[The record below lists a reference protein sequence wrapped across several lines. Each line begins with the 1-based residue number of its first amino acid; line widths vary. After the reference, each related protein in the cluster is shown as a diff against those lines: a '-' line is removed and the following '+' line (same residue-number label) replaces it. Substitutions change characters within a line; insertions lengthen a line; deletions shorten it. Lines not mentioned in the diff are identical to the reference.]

1 MGMAPGKGMVFLING
16 KAFDSERIDTQV
28 KLNAVEDWEVANVDP
43 DMMDHPFHLHVNPFQ
58 VIEHNGKPAPYPAW
72 KDTVL
77 VPAGETVRLRA
88 HFSDFPGKSVYHCH
102 LLGHEDLGMM
112 GTVKIAS

>member
-1 MGMAPGKGMVFLING
+1 DF
-16 KAFDSERIDTQV
+16 
-28 KLNAVEDWEVANVDP
+28 W
-43 DMMDHPFHLHVNPFQ
+43 VNPFQ

-102 LLGHEDLGMM
+102 LLDHEDLGMM